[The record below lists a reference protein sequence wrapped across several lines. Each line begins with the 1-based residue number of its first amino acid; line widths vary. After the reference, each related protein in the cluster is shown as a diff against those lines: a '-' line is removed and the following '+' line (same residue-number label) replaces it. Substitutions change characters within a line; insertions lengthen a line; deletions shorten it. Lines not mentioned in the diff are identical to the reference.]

1 MKWSVPAVHLL
12 RWGLLAVQ
20 NVQKMF
26 GFRSFSGIVFDFRTC
41 DARIVDITERRS
53 TMSAIS
59 HVQTGNQFPEIQV
72 ESLLRQSLEEVAS
85 DTVLLR
91 PDRPEWEPLLDSQ
104 RVVGVVIQLERLLN
118 IKIPPDKVVQK
129 GGYQSVN
136 QAVRDIVSKVHEL
149 WINRKPTRKLA

>member
-1 MKWSVPAVHLL
+1 MP
-12 RWGLLAVQ
+12 
-20 NVQKMF
+20 
-26 GFRSFSGIVFDFRTC
+26 
-41 DARIVDITERRS
+41 
-53 TMSAIS
+53 AIS

-104 RVVGVVIQLERLLN
+104 RVVGVVIRLERLLN